1 MVTRGGLARKV
12 FDLQADGRLLGDSAV
27 PAALSTLL
35 TLDVWSRAHLGWAP
49 CAATA
54 T

>member
-1 MVTRGGLARKV
+1 MARKV

-27 PAALSTLL
+27 LAALSAPL

-49 CAATA
+49 RAVAAT
-54 T
+54 